1 MSASSGAAATGEGVV
16 TALVSAAGAVL
27 NSAAQAVSDGF
38 RSLAANYGS
47 GSEEEEAAAA
57 AAAAAAALKIPSPIP
72 PSSSEEEEEVTQS
85 DERASKRRR
94 H

>member
-1 MSASSGAAATGEGVV
+1 VPAYKQINGNLQKHADQEGAAE
-16 TALVSAAGAVL
+16 
-27 NSAAQAVSDGF
+27 
-38 RSLAANYGS
+38 
-47 GSEEEEAAAA
+47 
-57 AAAAAAALKIPSPIP
+57 AALKIPSPIP